1 MKLSDIDLIGVYRK
15 WKNGLDPFQG
25 YFRSTPF
32 VSLQTYDDFE
42 ISNENN
48 IKYDQEVLS
57 KIVEVSSE
65 ENFIIV
71 DLPFKEVLNLALILN
86 NEYIIK
92 PILNIN
98 LLFHPFGIVGN
109 KDNIS
114 ALILNGLNLNNID
127 SRKFVMLIPYE
138 RYDDTLVAKDIKD
151 NLNNQYG
158 IGEDDLPNV
167 QLLKTLGY
175 NKITVFT
182 EDIIKEDLNMYINF
196 INKDIGVEIIRVI
209 I

>member
-1 MKLSDIDLIGVYRK
+1 MKLSDVNLIDIYRK
-15 WKNGLDPFQG
+15 WKNGLGPFQG

-42 ISNENN
+42 LSNNS
-48 IKYDQEVLS
+48 IKCNQEVLS

-65 ENFIIV
+65 DNFIIV
-71 DLPFKEVLNLALILN
+71 DLPFEEVLSLALALN
-86 NEYIIK
+86 NEYIVK

-114 ALILNGLNLNNID
+114 ILIFNGLNLNSVD
-127 SRKFVMLIPYE
+127 SRKFVMFILYE
-138 RYDDTLVAKDIKD
+138 RYDDTLIAKNLKD

-158 IGEDDLPNV
+158 IGEDDLPHM

-175 NKITVFT
+175 KKVIVFT
-182 EDIIKEDLNMYINF
+182 KNVIKEDLKMYVDF
-196 INKDIGVEIIRVI
+196 INKDIRVEIIRVMM
-209 I
+209 

>member
-1 MKLSDIDLIGVYRK
+1 MKLSDVDLIDIYRK
-15 WKNGLDPFQG
+15 WKNGLGPFQG

-42 ISNENN
+42 LSNNS
-48 IKYDQEVLS
+48 IKCNQEVLS

-65 ENFIIV
+65 DKFIIV
-71 DLPFKEVLNLALILN
+71 DLPFEEVLSLALALN

-114 ALILNGLNLNNID
+114 TLIFNGLNLNSID
-127 SRKFVMLIPYE
+127 SRKFVMFILYE
-138 RYDDTLVAKDIKD
+138 RYDDTLIAKNLKD

-158 IGEDDLPNV
+158 IGEDDLPHM
-167 QLLKTLGY
+167 QLLKKLGY
-175 NKITVFT
+175 KKVIVFT
-182 EDIIKEDLNMYINF
+182 KDVIKEDLKMYVDF
-196 INKDIGVEIIRVI
+196 INKDIRVEIIRVML
-209 I
+209 